1 MVRSAR
7 AVHSLASEVKQ
18 DHFSDSK
25 FGDKATKFL
34 VAPRVQWLIFTA
46 IWLIS
51 SLHQNMSLGQSV
63 RMFPERFN

>member
-1 MVRSAR
+1 MGRSAR
-7 AVHSLASEVKQ
+7 TIHSLVSEVKQ

-25 FGDKATKFL
+25 FGDAATKFL
-34 VAPRVQWLIFTA
+34 VAPRVQWLIFIA

-63 RMFPERFN
+63 RMFPEKFN